1 MRTRSDPAT
10 RAVFPLVVRT
20 NALRLVALLLT
31 AVTTSAGLA
40 HLFALPNK
48 ISLPRES
55 YLTVQQIYRGWA
67 LLGVAFFGALAAT
80 TWLAVLA
87 RGRRGFYPTLLA
99 ALSLAASLIV
109 FFAFTYPANQQTANW
124 TQLPEHWERLR
135 RQWEYSHAAGAVLD
149 LTALISFALSLLVER
164 R

>member
-1 MRTRSDPAT
+1 MR
-10 RAVFPLVVRT
+10 VNGLG
-20 NALRLVALLLT
+20 LVALLLI

-48 ISLPRES
+48 IGLPRES
-55 YLTVQQIYRGWA
+55 YLTVQQVYRGWS

-87 RGRRGFYPTLLA
+87 RGRRAFYPTLVA

-109 FFAFTYPANQQTANW
+109 FFAFTCPANQQTANW

-135 RQWEYSHAAGAVLD
+135 LQWEYSHAAGAILD
-149 LTALISFALSLLVER
+149 LVALISFAVSLLVER

>member
-1 MRTRSDPAT
+1 MP
-10 RAVFPLVVRT
+10 V
-20 NALRLVALLLT
+20 NGLRLVALLLIT
-31 AVTTSAGLA
+31 VTTSAGLA
-40 HLFALPNK
+40 RLFALPNK
-48 ISLPRES
+48 IGLPRES
-55 YLTVQQIYRGWA
+55 YLTVQQVYRGWS

-80 TWLAVLA
+80 TWFAVLA
-87 RGRRGFYPTLLA
+87 RGRRAFYPTLVA

-135 RQWEYSHAAGAVLD
+135 LQWEYSHAAGAILD
-149 LTALISFALSLLVER
+149 LVALISFAVSLLVER

>member
-1 MRTRSDPAT
+1 MR
-10 RAVFPLVVRT
+10 VNGLG
-20 NALRLVALLLT
+20 LVALLLI

-48 ISLPRES
+48 IGLPRES
-55 YLTVQQIYRGWA
+55 YLTVQQVYRGWS

-87 RGRRGFYPTLLA
+87 RGRRAFYPTLVA

-135 RQWEYSHAAGAVLD
+135 LQWEYSHAAGAILD
-149 LTALISFALSLLVER
+149 LVALISFAVSLLVER

>member
-1 MRTRSDPAT
+1 MREVFITGMD
-10 RAVFPLVVRT
+10 AVR
-20 NALRLVALLLT
+20 LLT
-31 AVTTSAGLA
+31 LVLIAVTTSAGLA

-48 ISLPRES
+48 IGLPRES
-55 YLTVQQIYRGWA
+55 YLIVQQIYRGWA
-67 LLGVAFFGALAAT
+67 FLGVAFVGACAT
-80 TWLAVLA
+80 TSWLAVLA
-87 RGRRGFYPTLLA
+87 RGRRAFYPTLTA

-124 TQLPEHWERLR
+124 TVLPEHWQELR

-149 LTALISFALSLLVER
+149 LVALVSFAFSLLVER

>member
-1 MRTRSDPAT
+1 MR
-10 RAVFPLVVRT
+10 V
-20 NALRLVALLLT
+20 NALRLVALLLIT
-31 AVTTSAGLA
+31 VTTSAGLA

-48 ISLPRES
+48 IGLPSES

-67 LLGVAFFGALAAT
+67 FLGVAFFGALGAT
-80 TWLAVLA
+80 TWLTVLA
-87 RGRRGFYPTLLA
+87 RGGRAFYPTLVA

-109 FFAFTYPANQQTANW
+109 FFAFTYPANRQTANW
-124 TQLPEHWERLR
+124 TLLPQHWEQLR

-149 LTALISFALSLLVER
+149 LTALISFALSLLVDR

>member
-1 MRTRSDPAT
+1 MRVKAC
-10 RAVFPLVVRT
+10 AW
-20 NALRLVALLLT
+20 LLSLLI

-48 ISLPRES
+48 IGLPRES

-67 LLGVAFFGALAAT
+67 LLGVAFFGALGAT

-87 RGRRGFYPTLLA
+87 RGRPAFYPTLVA
-99 ALSLAASLIV
+99 ALSLAASLTV
-109 FFAFTYPANQQTANW
+109 FFAFTYPVNRQTANW
-124 TQLPEHWERLR
+124 TLLPQHWEQLR
-135 RQWEYSHAAGAVLD
+135 RQWEYSHAASAVLD
-149 LTALISFALSLLVER
+149 LTALVSFALCLLVDR

>member
-1 MRTRSDPAT
+1 MQ
-10 RAVFPLVVRT
+10 AVFSLVMRVD
-20 NALRLVALLLT
+20 ALRLLALVLI
-31 AVTTSAGLA
+31 AVTASAGVA
-40 HLFALPNK
+40 HLLALPNK
-48 ISLPRES
+48 IGLPRES
-55 YLTVQQIYRGWA
+55 YLTVQQIYRGWS
-67 LLGVAFFGALAAT
+67 LLGVAFFGALAVT

-87 RGRRGFYPTLLA
+87 RGRRAFYPMLVA

-135 RQWEYSHAAGAVLD
+135 RQWEYSHVAGAVLD
-149 LTALISFALSLLVER
+149 LVALISFALSLLVER